1 MLRRLWIAVLGAS
14 ALGLVTAANAQRGE
28 VEVPLGEATALR
40 IIKDVDT
47 IDVSKTRGRFRG
59 IRVYALDGSAVD
71 IQKIDIVFSDGFIFT
86 EDRGQPIRLDRQD
99 IRTRFIGPSGDRA
112 GERFIDKIVMYY
124 KTAPGEP
131 ARAHVRINGV
141 TSPQG
146 AKAVRTADAAPT
158 RPGGATTG
166 TVASTPTAP
175 TPVKSEPLRP
185 VSDTAVLFGV
195 KEVGFV
201 RERDTITVGRE
212 IGKFDKL
219 QLRVLNND
227 VLFRELVVTYAGGET
242 ETVLRSAE
250 VKSNTRTRWLDLK
263 GDRFIEKIDVVY
275 SSPRAGVRGEARVEV
290 YGQYAESWTGE
301 EGEGRKFNRGR
312 IYVGGAAPLLF
323 SVKKGLGYEREVI
336 SVARNRGFKQLFLN
350 VRDRDITLKELKIN
364 YGDGTSQIV
373 PFGSGLTGETIKIG
387 SEFGPL
393 PLQAKPIKDIEVRYR
408 SQFFSSGKGSGTR
421 PYAFV
426 EFWAVH

>member
-47 IDVSKTRGRFRG
+47 IDVTKTPGRFRG
-59 IRVYALDGSAVD
+59 IRVYALEGTAVD
-71 IQKIDIVFSDGFIFT
+71 IHKIDIVFSDGYVFT
-86 EDRGQPIRLDRQD
+86 EDRGKPIRLDESD
-99 IRTRFIGPSGDRA
+99 KRTRFIGPTGDRA
-112 GERFIDKIVMYY
+112 GERFIDKIVMHY
-124 KTAPGEP
+124 KTAPGEST
-131 ARAHVRINGV
+131 RAHVRINGV

-146 AKAVRTADAAPT
+146 AKAVRTAG
-158 RPGGATTG
+158 PGAGVTG
-166 TVASTPTAP
+166 PVSATPTAP

-185 VSDTAVLFGV
+185 VSDTSVLFGV
-195 KEVGFV
+195 KTVGFV
-201 RERDTITVGRE
+201 RERDTIPVGRE
-212 IGKFDKL
+212 VGMFDKI

-242 ETVLRSAE
+242 ETILRAAE
-250 VKSNTRTRWLDLK
+250 AKANTRTRWFPLK
-263 GDRFIEKIDVVY
+263 GDRFIEKIDIVY
-275 SSPRAGVRGEARVEV
+275 SSPRAGFRGEARVEV
-290 YGQYAESWTGE
+290 YGEYAESWTGE

-312 IYVGGAAPLLF
+312 IYIGGASPLLF
-323 SVKKGLGYEREVI
+323 SLKKGIGYEREVI
-336 SVARNRGFKQLFLN
+336 SVARNRGFKQLFLT

-373 PFGSGLTGETIKIG
+373 PFGTGLTGETIKVG

-393 PLQAKPIKDIEVRYR
+393 PLQIKPIKDVEVRYR
-408 SQFFSSGKGSGTR
+408 SQFFSSGKGVTER

-426 EFWAVH
+426 EFWAAH

>member
-47 IDVSKTRGRFRG
+47 IDVTKTPGRFRG
-59 IRVYALDGSAVD
+59 IRVYALEGTAVD
-71 IQKIDIVFSDGFIFT
+71 IHKIDIFFSDGTVFT
-86 EDRGQPIRLDRQD
+86 EDRGKPIRLDETD
-99 IRTRFIGPSGDRA
+99 KRTRFIGPSGDRA

-124 KTAPGEP
+124 KTAPGEST
-131 ARAHVRINGV
+131 RAHVRINGV

-146 AKAVRTADAAPT
+146 AKAVRTAASP
-158 RPGGATTG
+158 RPGTAVTGSIAT
-166 TVASTPTAP
+166 TPTAP

-195 KEVGFV
+195 KTVGFV
-201 RERDTITVGRE
+201 RERDIIPVGRE
-212 IGKFDKL
+212 IGMFDKI
-219 QLRVLNND
+219 QLRVLHND

-242 ETVLRSAE
+242 ETILRSAE
-250 VKSNTRTRWLDLK
+250 AKANTRTRWFPLK
-263 GDRFIEKIDVVY
+263 GDRFIEKIDIVY
-275 SSPRAGVRGEARVEV
+275 SSPRAGFRGEARVEV
-290 YGQYAESWTGE
+290 YGEYAESWTGE

-312 IYVGGAAPLLF
+312 IYVGGASPLLF
-323 SVKKGLGYEREVI
+323 SLKKGIGYEREVI
-336 SVARNRGFKQLFLN
+336 SVARNRGFKQLFLT

-364 YGDGTSQIV
+364 YADGTSQIV
-373 PFGSGLTGETIKIG
+373 PFGTGLTGETIKVG

-393 PLQAKPIKDIEVRYR
+393 PLQTKPIKDVEVRYR
-408 SQFFSSGKGSGTR
+408 SQFFSSGKGDSTR

-426 EFWAVH
+426 EFWAAH